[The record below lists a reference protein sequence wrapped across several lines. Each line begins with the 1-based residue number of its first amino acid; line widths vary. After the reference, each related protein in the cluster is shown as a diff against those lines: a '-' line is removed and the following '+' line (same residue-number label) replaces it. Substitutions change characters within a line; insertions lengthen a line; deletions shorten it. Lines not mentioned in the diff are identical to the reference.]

1 MSSFTKNIWNLWI
14 SIFHL
19 CSTVFIQ
26 LRHVINGLEGVS
38 LPDEVGEDVSQEEG
52 AGPAPVHHRHRHVG
66 VGVAH
71 RAVQRAVHQEQ
82 SDLRTQVILNRGAK

>member
-14 SIFHL
+14 FISYL

-26 LRHVINGLEGVS
+26 HRHVINGLEGVS
-38 LPDEVGEDVSQEEG
+38 LPDEVGEDVSQEDG
-52 AGPAPVHHRHRHVG
+52 ADPAPVQHRHRHVG

-82 SDLRTQVILNRGAK
+82 SDLQLEVILDRGAE